1 MRKYYEDAKYNAAFD
16 RCIDVMARMIQRYGN
31 QVLERQENNVAI
43 NTGENPE
50 KIVEHENTKV
60 A

>member
-1 MRKYYEDAKYNAAFD
+1 MIKYYEDAKYNAAFE

-31 QVLERQENNVAI
+31 QVLKQQENQVAI
-43 NTGENPE
+43 NSGDNSE
-50 KIVEHENTKV
+50 KIVEQKSPKV

>member
-1 MRKYYEDAKYNAAFD
+1 MRKYYEDAKYNAAFE

-31 QVLERQENNVAI
+31 QVLKQQANQVAI
-43 NTGENPE
+43 NAGENPE
-50 KIVEHENTKV
+50 KMAEQENPKV

>member
-1 MRKYYEDAKYNAAFD
+1 MRKYYEDAKYDAAFE

-31 QVLERQENNVAI
+31 QVLEKKENQVAV
-43 NTGENPE
+43 NSGDNPE
-50 KIVEHENTKV
+50 KIVEQKSPKV

>member
-1 MRKYYEDAKYNAAFD
+1 MRKYYENAKYNAAFD

-31 QVLERQENNVAI
+31 QVLEKQENHVAI
-43 NTGENPE
+43 NSGNNPE
-50 KIVEHENTKV
+50 KIVEQKSPKV